1 VVATDC
7 TGVPGSYCLPATSA
21 STFNSLA
28 GDQGWI
34 TIRNPSIGN
43 QDYGFQNMQANITN
57 LKNAGFVRP
66 DAQLAILVISNGED
80 VSGGV
85 QYNLNV
91 DGTVNLTSIN
101 YNSATTT
108 NSFNGYKNYFSTV
121 KDLNA
126 NTSKALTSFYSV
138 VAGVS
143 YSNCWGGGLAIMGKR
158 YMDMAGVIGTG
169 SGSFDLCQGQLPLV
183 LNLIRSQ
190 LVTVVQTV
198 VFNYVVLPE
207 EPNPATIVLKKN
219 GVTVPNSAVNGWT
232 YAGYLAN
239 QPTSYFPTSGNEK
252 SGFMIRLNG
261 SAEFKGTDTISID
274 YQKK

>member
-1 VVATDC
+1 
-7 TGVPGSYCLPATSA
+7 
-21 STFNSLA
+21 
-28 GDQGWI
+28 
-34 TIRNPSIGN
+34 
-43 QDYGFQNMQANITN
+43 
-57 LKNAGFVRP
+57 
-66 DAQLAILVISNGED
+66 
-80 VSGGV
+80 
-85 QYNLNV
+85 
-91 DGTVNLTSIN
+91 
-101 YNSATTT
+101 
-108 NSFNGYKNYFSTV
+108 
-121 KDLNA
+121 
-126 NTSKALTSFYSV
+126 
-138 VAGVS
+138 
-143 YSNCWGGGLAIMGKR
+143 
-158 YMDMAGVIGTG
+158 
-169 SGSFDLCQGQLPLV
+169 LV